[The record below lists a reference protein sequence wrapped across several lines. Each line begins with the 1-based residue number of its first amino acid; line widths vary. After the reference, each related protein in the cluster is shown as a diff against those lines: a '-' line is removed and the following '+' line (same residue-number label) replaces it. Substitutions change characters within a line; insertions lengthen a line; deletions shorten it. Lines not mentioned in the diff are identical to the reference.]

1 MRRPGPLGRL
11 ATRLERRGTAAR
23 VLGGLLWRIEH
34 VVRDPGELAIMVR
47 RLRVVWRLGGMS
59 EVLRILGRRR
69 FGERVDQRDY
79 PLWVARYDTM
89 SARGRRR
96 VLRWLGRAPRPG
108 FGILLDARQA
118 TPDELAQALADL
130 QAQLHG
136 DWRCQVRGA
145 ALPSPPDPRFTSGEA
160 LPAGE
165 WLCWLDARDR
175 LPPWALAAVALAARP
190 EVALIYSDH
199 DRLAADGR
207 RAVPAFKPDWNDL
220 LLRGGDYLGPAV
232 WLRRDGVE
240 SLPTG
245 SDPQG
250 DPAARHAAWLAATR
264 DLPAGA
270 IHHLPQV
277 LLHLAADAGARG
289 GLLAEDPL
297 WGGDPGGLPPV
308 LPVTPLLPDP
318 APLVSVI
325 VPTRDRL
332 ALLEPC
338 LRTLLTGTDYPALE
352 LLVVDNG
359 SEEPATLAYLADLA
373 RDPRVRV
380 LRDAGPFNFA
390 ALNNRAVAEARG
402 TLLCLL
408 NNDIEVLAPGW
419 LAAMAAWAQRPE
431 VGAVGAR
438 LLYPDGTLQHA
449 GVVLGLGE
457 AAGHLYRGLPSDP
470 AQAPRRSLV
479 AQEVSAVT
487 AACLVLR
494 RADYLAVGGMN
505 AEDFAVAYNDVD
517 LCLKL
522 AARGLKIVWTPAA
535 TLLHRESQSRGLP
548 DTAAKIE
555 RQFREIRALRRR
567 WLARLQADPQYN
579 PNLSIYDDQSSL
591 AWPPRLSRPW
601 L

>member
-1 MRRPGPLGRL
+1 MTRRPPGQLGRL

-23 VLGGLLWRIEH
+23 VLGGLLWRAEH
-34 VVRDPGELAIMVR
+34 VAQDPGELAIMAR
-47 RLRVVWRLGGMS
+47 RLRVVWRLGGLS
-59 EVLRILGRRR
+59 EVLKILGRRR
-69 FGERVDQRDY
+69 FGARVDQRDY
-79 PLWVARYDTM
+79 ALWVARYDVM
-89 SARGRRR
+89 SPRGRRR
-96 VLRWLGRAPRPG
+96 LLRRLRHGNPPSIG
-108 FGILLDARQA
+108 VLLDARQA
-118 TPDELAQALADL
+118 SPAQLAAALADL
-130 QAQLHG
+130 RAQLHG
-136 DWRCQVRGA
+136 DWQALVRGGGPLPDDEPRLRPWHEA
-145 ALPSPPDPRFTSGEA
+145 ALPQGD
-160 LPAGE
+160 

-175 LPPWALAAVALAARP
+175 LPPWAFAAVALGATGEAR
-190 EVALIYSDH
+190 LIYADH
-199 DRLAADGR
+199 DRLDAAGQ
-207 RAVPAFKPDWNDL
+207 RAVPAFKPDWNAT

-232 WLRRDGVE
+232 WLRRDLVSG
-240 SLPTG
+240 
-245 SDPQG
+245 DPQAG
-250 DPAARHAAWLAATR
+250 LAARHGCWLAATAG
-264 DLPAGA
+264 LPAAA
-270 IHHLPQV
+270 IRHLPQV
-277 LLHLAADAGARG
+277 LLHLAADAGPRG

-297 WGGDPGGLPPV
+297 WGATGALPPD
-308 LPVTPLLPDP
+308 LLASPALPDP
-318 APLVSVI
+318 PPLVSVI

-338 LRTLLTGTDYPALE
+338 IRTLLAVTAYPALE

-359 SEEPATLAYLADLA
+359 SVEPATLAYLEGLA

-380 LRDAGPFNFA
+380 LRDPGAFNFA
-390 ALNNRAVAEARG
+390 ALNNRAAEAARG
-402 TLLCLL
+402 ELLCLL
-408 NNDIEVLAPGW
+408 NNDIEVTAPGW
-419 LAAMAAWAQRPE
+419 LNAMAGWACQAD

-449 GVVLGLGE
+449 GVTLGLGE
-457 AAGHLYRGLPSDP
+457 AAGHLYRGLPSEP
-470 AQAPRRSLV
+470 ARAPRRSLLT
-479 AQEVSAVT
+479 QELSAVT

-505 AEDFAVAYNDVD
+505 AADFAVAYNDVD

-522 AARGLKIVWTPAA
+522 AARGLKILYTPAA
-535 TLLHRESQSRGLP
+535 TLLHRESQSRGQP